1 MTHMTKDYLRML
13 AGLPT
18 GTNATGS
25 RDFVSVMEAKK
36 LPEEMTDE
44 QFDKHLKKCNITG
57 DDAVIATKKRKAA
70 MRKMAKAAITE
81 EAADHQ
87 YDTSTEFTEEFD
99 DAAKKVQDLKAFI
112 DSPRLAHWLKETDSN
127 YDADALS
134 KLPALKS
141 AIAEI
146 EKLMSELD
154 DHLTDLS

>member
-1 MTHMTKDYLRML
+1 MTQMTKDYLRML

-18 GTNATGS
+18 GSNATGS
-25 RDFVSVMEAKK
+25 REFASVMEAKK

-44 QFDKHLKKCNITG
+44 QFAKYLQKNNIAG
-57 DDAVIATKKRKAA
+57 AEAKAATKKRKAA
-70 MRKMAKAAITE
+70 IKKLNCAITE

-87 YDTSTEFTEEFD
+87 YETSLEFTEEFE
-99 DAAKKVQDLKAFI
+99 DAAKKVQEIKTFI